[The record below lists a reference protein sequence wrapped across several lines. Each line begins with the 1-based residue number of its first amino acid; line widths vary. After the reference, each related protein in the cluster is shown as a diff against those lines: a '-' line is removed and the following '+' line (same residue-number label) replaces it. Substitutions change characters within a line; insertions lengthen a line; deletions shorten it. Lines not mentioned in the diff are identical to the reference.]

1 MVECTAQ
8 AERDLRGLMMMTDNF
23 TTIDEYI
30 LGFDQAKQDI
40 LENVR
45 KIIHEAVPR
54 AMETINYK
62 MPTFRL
68 NGNVIHFA
76 MFKNHVGIYPG
87 AETIEH
93 FKNDLTDYK
102 TSKGTIQLP
111 LDKVLPKKLLR
122 EIVLYK
128 VSLMKD
134 QKAEEWTKYNGNWA
148 EANEKIQQV
157 VNETELVKEFKW
169 GGDIYTFNKKNV
181 LAFSGFK
188 NHFALWFHN
197 GVFLKDQ
204 YKVLVNANEEKT
216 KALRQ
221 WRFNSADEIDVEK
234 VREYVLEAIQLVKD
248 GKEIKPQK
256 SVPKEVDGILKET
269 LNQNNKLFTSFKALT
284 SGRQKEYIEYID
296 EAKQEKTKISR
307 IEKIKPMILEGKG
320 LNDKYR
326 K

>member
-1 MVECTAQ
+1 
-8 AERDLRGLMMMTDNF
+8 MMTDNF

-30 LGFDQAKQDI
+30 LGFDQAKQEI

-256 SVPKEVDGILKET
+256 SVPKEVDGILKKT

>member
-1 MVECTAQ
+1 
-8 AERDLRGLMMMTDNF
+8 MTNNY

-30 LGFDQAKQDI
+30 AQFEKDKQVI

-45 KIIHEAVPR
+45 EIIHQTVPQ
-54 AMETINYK
+54 AKETINYK

-68 NGNVIHFA
+68 NGNLIHFA
-76 MFKNHVGIYPG
+76 MYKNHLGLYPG
-87 AETIEH
+87 AEAIVH
-93 FKNDLTDYK
+93 FKKDLVEYK
-102 TSKGTIQLP
+102 TSKGAIQIP
-111 LDKVLPKKLLR
+111 LDKFLPKKLIQ

-128 VSLMKD
+128 VDLMKD
-134 QKAEEWTKYNGNWA
+134 QKSGEWTKYNGNWA
-148 EANEKIQQV
+148 EANERIQQV

-169 GGDIYTFNKKNV
+169 GGDIYTYNKKNV

-197 GVFLKDQ
+197 GVFLKDKYQ
-204 YKVLVNANEEKT
+204 VLVNANEEKT

-221 WRFNSADEIDVEK
+221 WRFNSAEEIDVTK

-248 GKEIKPQK
+248 GKELKPQK
-256 SVPKEVDGILKET
+256 TEPKEVDGLLKDV
-269 LNQNNKLFTSFKALT
+269 LNQDDELFTSFKTLT
-284 SGRQKEYIEYID
+284 PGKQKEYIEYIE
-296 EAKQEKTKISR
+296 EAKQEKTKLSR
-307 IEKIKPMILEGKG
+307 IEKIKPLILEGKG

>member
-1 MVECTAQ
+1 
-8 AERDLRGLMMMTDNF
+8 MMADNF

-30 LGFDQAKQDI
+30 LGFDQAKQEI
-40 LENVR
+40 LENIR
-45 KIIHEAVPR
+45 KIIHETVPR
-54 AMETINYK
+54 ATETINYK

-93 FKNDLTDYK
+93 FQNNLTDYK
-102 TSKGTIQLP
+102 TSKGAIQLP

>member
-1 MVECTAQ
+1 MA
-8 AERDLRGLMMMTDNF
+8 DNF

-30 LGFDQAKQDI
+30 LGFDQAKQEI
-40 LENVR
+40 LENIR
-45 KIIHEAVPR
+45 KIIHETVPR
-54 AMETINYK
+54 ATETINYK

-93 FKNDLTDYK
+93 FQNNLTDYK
-102 TSKGTIQLP
+102 TSKGAIQLP

>member
-1 MVECTAQ
+1 
-8 AERDLRGLMMMTDNF
+8 MMADNF

-30 LGFDQAKQDI
+30 LGFDQAKQEI

>member
-1 MVECTAQ
+1 MIE
-8 AERDLRGLMMMTDNF
+8 NF

-30 LGFDQAKQDI
+30 AQFEIDKQII
-40 LENVR
+40 LKNVR
-45 KIIHEAVPR
+45 QIIHQTVPD
-54 AMETINYK
+54 AKETINYK
-62 MPTFRL
+62 IPTFRL
-68 NGNVIHFA
+68 NGNLIHFA
-76 MFKNHVGIYPG
+76 MYKNHLGLYPG
-87 AETIEH
+87 AEAIEH
-93 FKNDLTDYK
+93 FKDDLLKYK
-102 TSKGTIQLP
+102 TSKGAIQLP
-111 LDKVLPKKLLR
+111 LNKVLPEKLIQQ
-122 EIVLYK
+122 IVMYK
-128 VSLMKD
+128 VDLMKD
-134 QKAEEWTKYNGNWA
+134 KKSGEWTKYNENWA

-169 GGDIYTFNKKNV
+169 GGDIYTYNKKNV

-197 GVFLKDQ
+197 GVFLKDK

-221 WRFNSADEIDVEK
+221 WRFNSAEEIDVKK

-248 GKEIKPQK
+248 EKELKTEK
-256 SVPKEVDGILKET
+256 SAPKEVNGVLKVI
-269 LNQNNKLFTSFKALT
+269 LNQNDKLFTSFKTLT
-284 SGRQKEYIEYID
+284 PGKQKEYIEYIE

-307 IEKIKPMILEGKG
+307 IEKIKPLILEGKG

>member
-1 MVECTAQ
+1 M
-8 AERDLRGLMMMTDNF
+8 RGLMMMTDNF

-30 LGFDQAKQDI
+30 LGFDQTKQEI
-40 LENVR
+40 LENIR
-45 KIIHEAVPR
+45 KIIHETVPQ
-54 AMETINYK
+54 ATETINYK

>member
-1 MVECTAQ
+1 
-8 AERDLRGLMMMTDNF
+8 MMTDNF

-30 LGFDQAKQDI
+30 LGFDQAKQEI